1 MHRIAEKTGAQAYM
15 MPVPFIANSVEDKE
29 VMLSQHGVRQVF
41 DMAMGSTMKLVGIGT
56 VEPAAQLVEAGM
68 IDVSEI
74 NAISASGAVGEIL
87 GHFFTAKGQRI
98 DNGLTARTMTIP
110 LDLQRRD
117 NIVALA
123 GGPTKISAIQ
133 AVLAS
138 GLINGLITDELTAV
152 ALLDATAD

>member
-1 MHRIAEKTGAQAYM
+1 
-15 MPVPFIANSVEDKE
+15 
-29 VMLSQHGVRQVF
+29 
-41 DMAMGSTMKLVGIGT
+41 
-56 VEPAAQLVEAGM
+56 
-68 IDVSEI
+68 
-74 NAISASGAVGEIL
+74 
-87 GHFFTAKGQRI
+87 
-98 DNGLTARTMTIP
+98 MTIP

-138 GLINGLITDELTAV
+138 GLINGLITDELTAR